1 MENLM
6 KQPLDA
12 KAVRE
17 WLEGQEEA
25 EKVIR
30 RERVKFLL
38 SLTPEKSLELYLS
51 LSRIGYKARR
61 EPSFVLLKMR
71 QCLETWT
78 RSKEVEFYPLG
89 KLRLISAEDLIVYKC
104 VAGRPRDVEDV
115 EKILVKQR
123 LQVDLEHIR
132 SLLRSFREVVEK
144 HDPLE
149 LFEGALRRAQ
159 NLLKEGE
166 GQ

>member
-6 KQPLDA
+6 KQPLGA

-71 QCLETWT
+71 QCLE
-78 RSKEVEFYPLG
+78 
-89 KLRLISAEDLIVYKC
+89 RLAEKNFA
-104 VAGRPRDVEDV
+104 AG
-115 EKILVKQR
+115 
-123 LQVDLEHIR
+123 
-132 SLLRSFREVVEK
+132 
-144 HDPLE
+144 
-149 LFEGALRRAQ
+149 G
-159 NLLKEGE
+159 
-166 GQ
+166 

>member
-12 KAVRE
+12 KTVRE

-51 LSRIGYKARR
+51 LR
-61 EPSFVLLKMR
+61 
-71 QCLETWT
+71 
-78 RSKEVEFYPLG
+78 
-89 KLRLISAEDLIVYKC
+89 
-104 VAGRPRDVEDV
+104 
-115 EKILVKQR
+115 
-123 LQVDLEHIR
+123 
-132 SLLRSFREVVEK
+132 
-144 HDPLE
+144 
-149 LFEGALRRAQ
+149 
-159 NLLKEGE
+159 
-166 GQ
+166 